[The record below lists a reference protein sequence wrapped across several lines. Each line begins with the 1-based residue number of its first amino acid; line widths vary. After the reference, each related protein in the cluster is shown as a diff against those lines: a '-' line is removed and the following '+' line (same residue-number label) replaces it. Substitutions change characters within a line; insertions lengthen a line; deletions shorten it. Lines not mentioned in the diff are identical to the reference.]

1 MRQRLNALT
10 IIGMIMVFTGLGH
23 LLTAFLAGSE
33 DRWTP
38 RGLAV
43 GLEGSRDR
51 VRVLVSGTPLA
62 DHLAAGTLKVAD
74 RGETARPV
82 TPDEVRLRFNNWDR
96 VRADLYYR
104 AIFSASY
111 TTAGA
116 AALLAGLLLMPR
128 LTPKS
133 APDPSAG

>member
-10 IIGMIMVFTGLGH
+10 IIGMIMVLTGLGH
-23 LLTAFLAGSE
+23 LLTAFLAGPE

-38 RGLAV
+38 RQLAIRPQ
-43 GLEGSRDR
+43 EAADR

-62 DHLAAGTLKVAD
+62 DHLAAGTLKVAAEV
-74 RGETARPV
+74 ETARPV

-96 VRADLYYR
+96 ARADLYYR